1 MTLNKNSKMKP
12 LIDSNIY
19 VSNNIIILL
28 LQLITLIIE
37 LIIKKLKSLKDLKL
51 QNVLDMSFKTIKKT
65 YKFYYLL
72 N

>member
-1 MTLNKNSKMKP
+1 MKP